1 MPHFPV
7 PAMRSLPFLVA
18 AVAVTFVGV
27 AASAQ
32 SFTDAELRKMF
43 ETQRDA
49 FRAASQSGTGRTRGL
64 TLITVDDVAVGSES
78 PALAAP
84 EGGEAGAGV
93 TASQGGGVTVGLAP
107 LAPEAGAPDAA
118 PEPSQPVVFGQLA
131 PELQVN
137 VHIRFGF
144 DSAALTPDQ
153 TPLLAQLCT
162 VMKGSD
168 IQLFRIVGHTDAT
181 GSAEYNSKLSQLRA
195 DEVRRYLVG
204 DCGIAPDRLEAV
216 GLGERFLAD
225 EAHPDAAENRRVEF
239 QALS

>member
-7 PAMRSLPFLVA
+7 PAMRALPILAA
-18 AVAVTFVGV
+18 AVAVAIGGV

-32 SFTDAELRKMF
+32 SFTDAELLQMF

-49 FRAASQSGTGRTRGL
+49 FRAARESGTGRTRGL
-64 TLITVDDVAVGSES
+64 TLITVDDVAVSSES
-78 PALAAP
+78 PALTVP
-84 EGGEAGAGV
+84 EGEAAAGV
-93 TASQGGGVTVGLAP
+93 TAPEAGGVTVGLAP
-107 LAPEAGAPDAA
+107 LAPAAEAPDAA
-118 PEPSQPVVFGQLA
+118 PEAGQPVVFGQLA
-131 PELQVN
+131 PELQIN

-153 TPLLAQLCT
+153 TPLLAQLCA

-181 GSAEYNSKLSQLRA
+181 GSADYNSKLSQLRA
-195 DEVRRYLVG
+195 DEVQRYLVN
-204 DCGIAPDRLEAV
+204 DCGIAAGRLEAV

-225 EAHPDAAENRRVEF
+225 ETDPAAAGNRRVEF